1 MTSYEAQQEALA
13 AAKAFVPI
21 AKEHFPYSAVYLF
34 GSCAKGYANEHSDID
49 VAVIIPDYGDMTP
62 EEIRLAMRDLW
73 MRGGRHRPP
82 HRTGRAHH
90 ARRIGVRES
99 DPGDG
104 HQGGLAPST
113 MNL

>member
-34 GSCAKGYANEHSDID
+34 GSYAKGYTTEHSDID

-73 MRGGRHRPP
+73 MRGGDIDLRIEPVV
-82 HRTGRAHH
+82 RTMHDGSGFVRA
-90 ARRIGVRES
+90 ILETGISV
-99 DPGDG
+99 D
-104 HQGGLAPST
+104 
-113 MNL
+113 